1 MSVVTLAR
9 YSIFNSRRI
18 FGYLGRRHLTI
29 LGIESSADDTCA
41 AIVDSDGKIHSN
53 VVIKQH
59 DVHEVYGG
67 INPLSAI
74 HSHQSNMP
82 FAVKRAL
89 KEANLDLKRDIDG
102 IAFTRGPGMA
112 GCLSVGMDAAK
123 TLAAA
128 LEKPLV
134 GVHHMQAHAL
144 TVMLTE
150 RGNEPKFPFLTLLI
164 SGGHTLLLLAKS
176 VNEFKLLATTN
187 DESIGRS
194 FDKVSKLLKLK
205 WTNLGPGDALEKFV
219 AETDD
224 SAESTVTP
232 ITRPLPGQL
241 AFSYSAHHSQ
251 TKALIESHGG
261 VEGMDIATKRAIA
274 REFQTAAV
282 GHLEEKLVLGLNW
295 CRKRDIH
302 VRDVVVSGGVASN
315 SYLRERLRRSL
326 DKYNSDES
334 FRLFFPPPYLCTDN
348 AAMIAWAS
356 TYRFSKGDTDDYSVG
371 LLSKWD
377 LKDLNAYKT

>member
-1 MSVVTLAR
+1 
-9 YSIFNSRRI
+9 
-18 FGYLGRRHLTI
+18 
-29 LGIESSADDTCA
+29 
-41 AIVDSDGKIHSN
+41 
-53 VVIKQH
+53 
-59 DVHEVYGG
+59 
-67 INPLSAI
+67 
-74 HSHQSNMP
+74 
-82 FAVKRAL
+82 
-89 KEANLDLKRDIDG
+89 
-102 IAFTRGPGMA
+102 
-112 GCLSVGMDAAK
+112 
-123 TLAAA
+123 
-128 LEKPLV
+128 
-134 GVHHMQAHAL
+134 
-144 TVMLTE
+144 MLTE

-315 SYLRERLRRSL
+315 SYLRERFVLYVSTLIFVFDNILIRLRRSL

-334 FRLFFPPPYLCTDN
+334 FRLFFPPPYLCT
-348 AAMIAWAS
+348 
-356 TYRFSKGDTDDYSVG
+356 G
-371 LLSKWD
+371 LFIL
-377 LKDLNAYKT
+377 TTP